1 MQGAGVAAAGT
12 MVFGGYALAEPWTT
26 GVTHYKI
33 SPPRWPAGLSL
44 RLAIIADL
52 HVCEPWMGVDRVRSI
67 VEHTNSLEPDCV
79 LLLGDY
85 VSGLPMLRV
94 SERVPHKVWAKALG
108 NLRAPHGVYSVLGNH
123 DWWEDAEKIQR
134 GDCLPRAGLAL
145 QDAGIAVFEN
155 ASVRLEKD
163 GQAFW
168 VAGLGDQWAFMGI
181 DNRRRSERGLQLGTD
196 DLQGTLARVT
206 DDAPVILMA
215 HEPDVFVNMPD
226 RVALTVCGHTHG
238 GQVRVMGYA
247 PYVPSR
253 FGDRYVYGHVVEHG
267 RHLVVSGGLGCSVVP
282 VRLGCPPEIVTIDLS
297 A

>member
-1 MQGAGVAAAGT
+1 
-12 MVFGGYALAEPWTT
+12 
-26 GVTHYKI
+26 
-33 SPPRWPAGLSL
+33 
-44 RLAIIADL
+44 
-52 HVCEPWMGVDRVRSI
+52 MGIDRVRSI

-145 QDAGIAVFEN
+145 QDAGIGVFEN
-155 ASVRLEKD
+155 SSVRLEKD

-196 DLQGTLARVT
+196 DMKGTLARVT

-238 GQVRVMGYA
+238 GQVRLMGYA

-253 FGDRYVYGHVVEHG
+253 YGARYVYGHVVEHG